1 MLRNS
6 LQKAATHSATFSAI
20 GATRGM
26 AGKQIKFG
34 VEGRA
39 AMLKGVDLLADAVQ
53 VTLGPKGRNAI
64 IAQPYGAP
72 KITKDGVTVAK
83 SIDLEDK
90 FEDMGCQLIKSVA
103 SKTNDIAGDGT
114 TTATVLA
121 RAIYSE
127 GCKAVAAGMNP
138 MDLRRGIQL
147 AVSSVV
153 DTLESISKPITS
165 KEEVSQ
171 VGSISANADEEIGTL
186 ISDAMERVGKEG
198 VITVQD
204 GKTLENELEVVEGMK
219 FERGFISPYFITD
232 PKTQVCELENPLILL
247 VEKKVTSLQQLVP
260 LLENVIKSQGSL
272 LIVAEDVES
281 EALATLVVNKL
292 RAGIKVCAVKAPG
305 FGDNRKATMQDLA
318 ILTGGTVISEEMG
331 MKLEETTPDMLGSCK
346 RVTIS
351 KNDTV
356 VLDGAGENSAI
367 TERCDFIKSSVETTK
382 SDYEREKLQE
392 RLAKLS
398 GGVAVIKVG
407 GASELE
413 VNEKKDRVVDALNA
427 TRAAVE
433 EGIVPGGGK
442 ALLYASTQLDAV
454 AKETVNMDQRI
465 GVEIIQRAL
474 RAPLVTI
481 AKNAGEE
488 GAVVC
493 GNLIKEGVSI
503 EYGYNAQTLEYG
515 DMYAEGIIDPT
526 KVTRTGLIDAAS
538 VAGLLTTSEVM
549 IVDKPDEVSMPGGM
563 GGGMPGGMG
572 GMPGGMGGMPGM

>member
-1 MLRNS
+1 MMQAALRKS
-6 LQKAATHSATFSAI
+6 GAAATRGSRMAI
-20 GATRGM
+20 GATRSM
-26 AGKQIKFG
+26 SGKEIKFG

-39 AMLKGVDLLADAVQ
+39 AMLRGVDLLADAVQ

-64 IAQPYGAP
+64 IQQPYGAP

-83 SIDLEDK
+83 AIDFEDK
-90 FEDMGCQLIKSVA
+90 FEDMGAQLVKSVA
-103 SKTNDIAGDGT
+103 SKTNDVAGDGT

-121 RAIYSE
+121 RAIYRE

-138 MDLRRGIQL
+138 LDLRRGIQL
-147 AVSSVV
+147 AVNSVV
-153 DTLESISKPITS
+153 KTLGEITRPVTS

-171 VGSISANADEEIGTL
+171 VGTISANADMEIGQL
-186 ISDAMERVGKEG
+186 LSDAMERVGKEG

-219 FERGFISPYFITD
+219 FDRGFISPYFITD
-232 PKTQVCELENPLILL
+232 PKAQVVEMENPLILL
-247 VEKKVTSLQQLVP
+247 VEKKVSSLQQLVP
-260 LLENVIKSQGSL
+260 LLESVVKSQSSL
-272 LIVAEDVES
+272 LIIAEDVES

-318 ILTGGTVISEEMG
+318 VLTGGTVISQEAG
-331 MKLEETTPDMLGSCK
+331 MKLEEVTPQHLGSAK
-346 RVTIS
+346 RITVT

-356 VLDGAGENSAI
+356 VLDGAGEKDAI
-367 TERCDFIKSSVETTK
+367 NERCDFIRASIESTK
-382 SDYEREKLQE
+382 SDYEAEKLQE

-407 GASELE
+407 GASEVE
-413 VNEKKDRVVDALNA
+413 VQEKKDRVVDALNA

-442 ALLYASTQLDAV
+442 ALLYCSTKLDDV
-454 AKETVNMDQRI
+454 IKNETENMDQRI

-474 RAPLVTI
+474 RAPISTI
-481 AKNAGEE
+481 VSNAGEE

-493 GNLIKEGVSI
+493 GELTKAGVPV
-503 EYGYNAQTLEYG
+503 ELGYNAQTGEYV
-515 DMYAEGIIDPT
+515 DMFAAGIIDPT
-526 KVTRTGLIDAAS
+526 KVTRTGFVDAAS
-538 VAGLLTTSEVM
+538 VAGLLTTSEAM
-549 IVDKPDEVSMPGGM
+549 IVDKPDEGGM
-563 GGGMPGGMG
+563 GGGGMPPGMGGMG
-572 GMPGGMGGMPGM
+572 GMGGMM